1 MILKIMRI
9 GIVSKNFT
17 NLTLKIR
24 KSGPNLLKLLNLEI
38 VDDVN
43 KNKVL

>member
-1 MILKIMRI
+1 MRLKIVNENI
-9 GIVSKNFT
+9 T
-17 NLTLKIR
+17 NLTLNIR
-24 KSGPNLLKLLNLEI
+24 KTGPSLLKLLNLEI